1 MAESNRLIK
10 KKQTNFLLSNFR
22 EFYKLWRDNQE
33 AILRVKSCEG
43 KLTIN
48 FESSFKV
55 PETRPT
61 SPIKVNEKVKR
72 ISPSRR
78 RRNMARAELFRRNKA
93 SKDTADG
100 LPATS
105 KESQEE
111 SQEDMQVS
119 EASRESVSEKS
130 PTSAAPSGS
139 TISIPETSE
148 QPSNLQHSQA
158 LTAPSTEDVKRD
170 PEAEDEMF
178 HDAEDWVPVSRVKS
192 KRSEL
197 SRRIDRFQTEI
208 QPDLAGK
215 GPVKRQG
222 PVTAKEWLDS
232 CFSDLHKRISSGV
245 DDKNL
250 LNDILYCV
258 SYFTKEWIEGIEFEG
273 QTDHLFDKYEGRL
286 EELLDS
292 HAKMA
297 AAVPRGVPVSA
308 YRHRGSVVKS
318 YKHSP
323 SAKFGKNK

>member
-10 KKQTNFLLSNFR
+10 AKQTNFLLSNFR

-33 AILRVKSCEG
+33 AILRVKSCGG

-55 PETRPT
+55 PEIRPT
-61 SPIKVNEKVKR
+61 SPTKVNEKVKR

-100 LPATS
+100 FPASS

-119 EASRESVSEKS
+119 EASCESVSEKS

-170 PEAEDEMF
+170 TEAEDEKF

-208 QPDLAGK
+208 RPDLAGK

-245 DDKNL
+245 DDEDL
-250 LNDILYCV
+250 LSDIYHV
-258 SYFTKEWIEGIEFEG
+258 SYFIEELTEGIESGG
-273 QTDHLFDKYEGRL
+273 QPNLFDEYERRL
-286 EELLDS
+286 QGLFAS
-292 HAKMA
+292 HANMA
-297 AAVPRGVPVSA
+297 LGVPRGVPVSA
-308 YRHRGSVVKS
+308 YRHRDSVVKS
-318 YKHSP
+318 YKQSP
-323 SAKFGKNK
+323 SATFRKKK